1 MNIPG
6 HGHLGPQNKRHE
18 DSTDTVTFFISS
30 PLGGGGA
37 FASCGTRPLA
47 LSCPSVRPH

>member
-30 PLGGGGA
+30 PLGGGA
-37 FASCGTRPLA
+37 
-47 LSCPSVRPH
+47 PSQVAERDR